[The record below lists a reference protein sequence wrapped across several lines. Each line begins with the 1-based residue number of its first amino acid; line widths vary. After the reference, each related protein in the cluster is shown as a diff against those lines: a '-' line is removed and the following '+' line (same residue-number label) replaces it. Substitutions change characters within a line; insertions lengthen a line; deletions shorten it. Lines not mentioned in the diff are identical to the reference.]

1 MHPMWILQAFSA
13 RCQGLDGD
21 GWVDPDKHL
30 RWEAQAETEVFFGI
44 GGNAPKKKILVHID
58 TNFSNLVQ

>member
-44 GGNAPKKKILVHID
+44 GGNAPKKKY
-58 TNFSNLVQ
+58 